1 MDRMCRERKY
11 STNSTKDETKL
22 FSVLCR
28 QRQLDIKWNCK
39 VSTSKSLW
47 TFPFL
52 ISLLAKPD
60 IITTVNWDHRI
71 LEFSGKLEIIL
82 SWKFLGFDGI
92 GLSWLFFHLSSW
104 VLLSLLCS
112 LFLPCPSSGIS
123 VSVLHA
129 LLTLSGW
136 SYSLSCLLLVTHCA
150 HLSPDPQSRS
160 PALSCSFPPQY
171 CLISTS
177 CSKLNIADWSFL

>member
-1 MDRMCRERKY
+1 MDKICREIKY

-22 FSVLCR
+22 FFVLCW

-39 VSTSKSLW
+39 ASTSKNLW

-52 ISLLAKPD
+52 TSLLAKPD

-82 SWKFLGFDGI
+82 SWKFLGCDGI

-104 VLLSLLCS
+104 FFLSLLCS
-112 LFLPCPSSGIS
+112 LFLLCPSAGIS
-123 VSVLHA
+123 VSVLRV

-136 SYSLSCLLLVTHCA
+136 SYSLPLLLLSSSCGWLTVHTSLLIHNPEVQLSAA
-150 HLSPDPQSRS
+150 HSH
-160 PALSCSFPPQY
+160 
-171 CLISTS
+171 
-177 CSKLNIADWSFL
+177 LNTAW